1 MGVRKDFVA
10 DDAAPLRRRPR
21 WARSLEAALWLAGA
35 LTLAWVGWGYL
46 DARLYQQR
54 QERLLEEALASP
66 ALDAGASGPS
76 RASGAATADGEV
88 RGDGEPTGIPADEL
102 AASASGSATSAAA
115 ARGSVPGR
123 PASPASV
130 QTSARAPR
138 ADGVAAAKR
147 SGLDALGRLLVP
159 RVGLEVMVADGIDAR
174 TLRRAAGHIPGTS
187 RLGSGGNVGIAG
199 HRDSWFRPLK
209 DVRAG
214 DEVVVTT
221 PGAISRYRV
230 EWAEVTTPDDA
241 SSLRRTSYSALTLVT
256 CYPFYYVGTAPDRF
270 VVRARLVE
278 SRAATAA
285 DAARYAPRRGR

>member
-1 MGVRKDFVA
+1 MGNRKDFVA
-10 DDAAPLRRRPR
+10 DQAPAIRRRPR
-21 WARSLEAALWLAGA
+21 WARGIEAMLWLAGA
-35 LTLAWVGWGYL
+35 LTVGWVGWGYL

-54 QERLLEEALASP
+54 QERLLDEALASP
-66 ALDAGASGPS
+66 GPDAGA
-76 RASGAATADGEV
+76 ASAATADGDGRE
-88 RGDGEPTGIPADEL
+88 GEPTGIPGDEL
-102 AASASGSATSAAA
+102 AGQANDSAADA
-115 ARGSVPGR
+115 AAQGSVPGQAASQASVPASAR
-123 PASPASV
+123 PAGADRA
-130 QTSARAPR
+130 ARA
-138 ADGVAAAKR
+138 AAAKQ

-199 HRDSWFRPLK
+199 HRDSWFRPLEA
-209 DVRAG
+209 VRAG

-241 SSLRRTSYSALTLVT
+241 RSLRPTNYSALTLVT
-256 CYPFYYVGTAPDRF
+256 CYPFRYVGSAPDRF

-285 DAARYAPRRGR
+285 DAARYAPKRGR

>member
-1 MGVRKDFVA
+1 METISSSSSSSSRA
-10 DDAAPLRRRPR
+10 RRRRP
-21 WARSLEAALWLAGA
+21 WARRLEAALWLAGA
-35 LTLAWVGWGYL
+35 VTLAWVGWGYL

-54 QERLLEEALASP
+54 QEKLLEEALASP
-66 ALDAGASGPS
+66 ALDAGAANAADTRAGAGDGGEPTDIPASELASTASGATLAAAGTAPQDAPTATTERRSAAPTAS
-76 RASGAATADGEV
+76 RAS
-88 RGDGEPTGIPADEL
+88 P
-102 AASASGSATSAAA
+102 
-115 ARGSVPGR
+115 
-123 PASPASV
+123 
-130 QTSARAPR
+130 
-138 ADGVAAAKR
+138 
-147 SGLDALGRLLVP
+147 LDALGRIVVP
-159 RVGLEVMVADGIDAR
+159 RLGLEVMVADGVDAH

-221 PGAISRYRV
+221 PGAVSRYRV
-230 EWAEVTTPDDA
+230 EWAEVMVPDDTSA
-241 SSLRRTSYSALTLVT
+241 LRPTTYPALTLVT

-278 SRAATAA
+278 SRASTAE

>member
-1 MGVRKDFVA
+1 METISSSSSP
-10 DDAAPLRRRPR
+10 APPPEARRRPR
-21 WARSLEAALWLAGA
+21 WVRPLEALLWLAGA
-35 LTLAWVGWGYL
+35 VTVAWVGWGYL

-66 ALDAGASGPS
+66 ALDAG
-76 RASGAATADGEV
+76 GAGKTNARDE
-88 RGDGEPTGIPADEL
+88 GDPTGIPADEL
-102 AASASGSATSAAA
+102 ATAGLASRLPGAALPPVAPTSLGRRSSADAATRTA
-115 ARGSVPGR
+115 TRA
-123 PASPASV
+123 ASPGP
-130 QTSARAPR
+130 T
-138 ADGVAAAKR
+138 
-147 SGLDALGRLLVP
+147 LDALGRVVVP

-230 EWAEVTTPDDA
+230 EWAEIVLPDDTSA
-241 SSLRRTSYSALTLVT
+241 LRPTPYPALTLVT
-256 CYPFYYVGTAPDRF
+256 CYPFHYVGNAPDRF
-270 VVRARLVE
+270 IVRARLVE

-285 DAARYAPRRGR
+285 DAARYALHR

>member
-1 MGVRKDFVA
+1 METISSSSSRAQK
-10 DDAAPLRRRPR
+10 RPR
-21 WARSLEAALWLAGA
+21 WKRRLEAALWLAGA
-35 LTLAWVGWGYL
+35 VTLAWVGWGYL

-66 ALDAGASGPS
+66 SLDAGAAAADGQDGPVGEGDPVGIPPS
-76 RASGAATADGEV
+76 ELSSAGPGSTAGTVSPPGALPGDKPRLARTAATRD
-88 RGDGEPTGIPADEL
+88 
-102 AASASGSATSAAA
+102 ASTSAAT
-115 ARGSVPGR
+115 R
-123 PASPASV
+123 PS
-130 QTSARAPR
+130 
-138 ADGVAAAKR
+138 
-147 SGLDALGRLLVP
+147 LDALGRIVVP
-159 RVGLEVMVADGIDAR
+159 RLGLEVMVADGIDAR

-221 PGAISRYRV
+221 PGAVSRYRV
-230 EWAEVTTPDDA
+230 EWAEVVVPDDTSA
-241 SSLRRTSYSALTLVT
+241 LRPTTYPALTLVT

-278 SRAATAA
+278 SRAATVE
-285 DAARYAPRRGR
+285 DAARYALHRGR

>member
-1 MGVRKDFVA
+1 M
-10 DDAAPLRRRPR
+10 
-21 WARSLEAALWLAGA
+21 LWLAGA

-66 ALDAGASGPS
+66 ALDG
-76 RASGAATADGEV
+76 GAATTDGNATAADG
-88 RGDGEPTGIPADEL
+88 GEPIGIPASEL
-102 AASASGSATSAAA
+102 ASAAPSGPALGVSAPPGSAATHLPSTRTASARVAGDTSTT
-115 ARGSVPGR
+115 R
-123 PASPASV
+123 PA
-130 QTSARAPR
+130 
-138 ADGVAAAKR
+138 
-147 SGLDALGRLLVP
+147 LDALGRIVVP
-159 RVGLEVMVADGIDAR
+159 RVGLEVMVADGVDAR

-187 RLGSGGNVGIAG
+187 RLGSAGNVGIAG

-214 DEVVVTT
+214 DEIVVTT

-230 EWAEVTTPDDA
+230 EWAEVVLPDDTSA
-241 SSLRRTSYSALTLVT
+241 LRQTPYPALTLVT

>member
-1 MGVRKDFVA
+1 METISSS
-10 DDAAPLRRRPR
+10 AARARGRRP
-21 WARSLEAALWLAGA
+21 WARRLEVLLWLAGA

-46 DARLYQQR
+46 DAQLYQRR

-66 ALDAGASGPS
+66 SLDAGAAAADA
-76 RASGAATADGEV
+76 RDGAIGE
-88 RGDGEPTGIPADEL
+88 GDPVGIPASEL
-102 AASASGSATSAAA
+102 AGSASGSAAGAVLPQRALPGDNSRL
-115 ARGSVPGR
+115 ARTAVAR
-123 PASPASV
+123 DTSPAA
-130 QTSARAPR
+130 SARSP
-138 ADGVAAAKR
+138 
-147 SGLDALGRLLVP
+147 LDALGRIVVP
-159 RVGLEVMVADGIDAR
+159 RLGLEVMVADGIDAR

-221 PGAISRYRV
+221 PGAVSRYRV
-230 EWAEVTTPDDA
+230 EWAEVVVPDDTSA
-241 SSLRRTSYSALTLVT
+241 LRPTTYPALTLVT

-278 SRAATAA
+278 SRAATAE

>member
-1 MGVRKDFVA
+1 METISSSVQAKARS
-10 DDAAPLRRRPR
+10 RRP
-21 WARSLEAALWLAGA
+21 WARRLEVLLWLAGA
-35 LTLAWVGWGYL
+35 LALAWVGWGYL

-66 ALDAGASGPS
+66 ALDAGA
-76 RASGAATADGEV
+76 AADAQDGAAGE
-88 RGDGEPTGIPADEL
+88 GDPVGIPASEL
-102 AASASGSATSAAA
+102 AGNAPGTAAGAVSLQRGLPGDNPRLARTAATRDASTSAST
-115 ARGSVPGR
+115 R
-123 PASPASV
+123 PS
-130 QTSARAPR
+130 
-138 ADGVAAAKR
+138 
-147 SGLDALGRLLVP
+147 LDALGRIVVP
-159 RVGLEVMVADGIDAR
+159 RLGLEVMVADGIDAR

-278 SRAATAA
+278 SRAATPE

>member
-1 MGVRKDFVA
+1 METISTTSPGP
-10 DDAAPLRRRPR
+10 AATARRRRPR
-21 WARSLEAALWLAGA
+21 WRRTLEAVLWLAGA
-35 LTLAWVGWGYL
+35 VTVAWVGWGYL
-46 DARLYQQR
+46 DARLYQHR
-54 QERLLEEALASP
+54 QEKLLEEALASP
-66 ALDAGASGPS
+66 ALDAGAAGQRDA
-76 RASGAATADGEV
+76 RAES
-88 RGDGEPTGIPADEL
+88 EPIGIPADEL
-102 AASASGSATSAAA
+102 ASAGSALGLPTASSPPATSARPAA
-115 ARGSVPGR
+115 ARSGSGAASSH
-123 PASPASV
+123 PA
-130 QTSARAPR
+130 
-138 ADGVAAAKR
+138 
-147 SGLDALGRLLVP
+147 LEALGRIVVP
-159 RVGLEVMVADGIDAR
+159 RLDLDVIVADGIDAR

-256 CYPFYYVGTAPDRF
+256 CYPFHYVGSAPDRF